1 MKLLNSYKLLI
12 NKWPYKQTKA
22 VDMPVIKKKVWR
34 VIDLI
39 NWADEYFSLK
49 GFDDPRQ
56 EIEWMLTDIL
66 DCERFDLYLR
76 FEEPLTSD
84 QLELLHQWVKR
95 RVKKEPLQY
104 ITGHCE
110 FYGRTFIVNKDVFIP
125 RPETERLVD
134 VAIAILKVANKPTIL
149 DMGTGTGCI
158 AVSLAKEIPNS
169 KIIGIDISTVA
180 IEVAKINADV
190 HHAKVQFE
198 EMDFLMNPYNKKFD
212 MIISNPPYIP
222 LVEMNTLMDDVRLFE
237 PHFALSDGADGLLF
251 YQRFAMVA
259 PAMINS
265 GGHLILEVGL
275 NTHPNYV
282 LEVFDKASFYDQTL
296 IPDRNGDP
304 RVLKVTVN

>member
-1 MKLLNSYKLLI
+1 MLI
-12 NKWPYKQTKA
+12 NKWPCKWTE
-22 VDMPVIKKKVWR
+22 DLSIPVIKKKVWR

-39 NWADEYFSLK
+39 NWADQYFSLK
-49 GFDDPRQ
+49 GVDNPRQ

-66 DCERFDLYLR
+66 DCNRFDLYLR

-84 QLELLHQWVKR
+84 QLELLHEWVNR

-110 FYGRTFIVNKDVFIP
+110 FYGRTFIVNKGVFIP
-125 RPETERLVD
+125 RPETERMVD
-134 VAIAILKVANKPTIL
+134 VAISMLEDTNRPTIL
-149 DMGTGTGCI
+149 DMGTGSGCI
-158 AVSLAKEIPNS
+158 AISLAKEIPS
-169 KIIGIDISTVA
+169 PKITAIDISPVA
-180 IEVAKINADV
+180 LEVAKNNADIHNAAV
-190 HHAKVQFE
+190 HFE
-198 EMDFLMNPYNKKFD
+198 EMDFLMNLYNKKFD

-259 PAMINS
+259 PAMVNS

-275 NTHPNYV
+275 NTHPNCA
-282 LEVFDKASFYDQTL
+282 LGVFDRA
-296 IPDRNGDP
+296 
-304 RVLKVTVN
+304 

>member
-1 MKLLNSYKLLI
+1 MLI
-12 NKWPYKQTKA
+12 NKWPYKWTEA
-22 VDMPVIKKKVWR
+22 LSIPVVKKKVWR

-39 NWADEYFSLK
+39 NWADQYFSLK
-49 GFDDPRQ
+49 GNDNPRQ

-66 DCERFDLYLR
+66 DCNRFDLYLR

-84 QLELLHQWVKR
+84 QLELLHKWVKR

-110 FYGRTFIVNKDVFIP
+110 FYGRTFMVNKGVFIP
-125 RPETERLVD
+125 RPETEQMVD
-134 VAIAILKVANKPTIL
+134 VAIGMLKDTNKPTIL
-149 DMGTGTGCI
+149 DMGTGSGCI
-158 AVSLAKEIPNS
+158 AISLAKEIPGS
-169 KIIGIDISTVA
+169 KITAIDISTVA
-180 IEVAKINADV
+180 LEVAKINADI
-190 HHAKVQFE
+190 HHAAVHFE
-198 EMDFLMNPYNKKFD
+198 EMDFLMNLYNKKFD

-237 PHFALSDGADGLLF
+237 PHLALSDGADGLLF

-259 PAMINS
+259 PSMVNS

-275 NTHPNYV
+275 NTHPNCA
-282 LEVFDKASFYDQTL
+282 LGVFDQASFYDQTL

>member
-1 MKLLNSYKLLI
+1 
-12 NKWPYKQTKA
+12 
-22 VDMPVIKKKVWR
+22 MPVIKKKVWR

-56 EIEWMLTDIL
+56 EIDWMLTDIL

-84 QLELLHQWVKR
+84 QLELQHQWIKR

-134 VAIAILKVANKPTIL
+134 VAIAILKVANKPTVL

-169 KIIGIDISTVA
+169 NIMGIDISTAAIAVA
-180 IEVAKINADV
+180 EINAGV
-190 HHAKVQFE
+190 HHATVRFE
-198 EMDFLMNPYNKKFD
+198 EMDFLINSYNKKFD

-237 PHFALSDGADGLLF
+237 PHFSLSDGADGLLF

-275 NTHPNYV
+275 NTHPNCA
-282 LEVFDKASFYDQTL
+282 LDVFDQASFYDQTL
-296 IPDRNGDP
+296 IPDHNGDP

>member
-1 MKLLNSYKLLI
+1 MLI
-12 NKWPYKQTKA
+12 NKWPYKWIEA
-22 VDMPVIKKKVWR
+22 LSIPVVKKKVWR

-39 NWADEYFSLK
+39 NWADQYFSLK
-49 GFDDPRQ
+49 GNDNPRQ

-110 FYGRTFIVNKDVFIP
+110 FYGRTFIVNKGVFIP

-134 VAIAILKVANKPTIL
+134 VAIAILKAANKPTVL

-169 KIIGIDISTVA
+169 KITGIDISTVA

-190 HHAKVQFE
+190 HHATVQFE

-237 PHFALSDGADGLLF
+237 PHFALSDGVDGLLF

-296 IPDRNGDP
+296 IPDRNDDP

>member
-1 MKLLNSYKLLI
+1 MLI
-12 NKWPYKQTKA
+12 NKWPCKWTE
-22 VDMPVIKKKVWR
+22 DLSIPVIKKKVWR

-39 NWADEYFSLK
+39 KWADQYFSLK
-49 GFDDPRQ
+49 GLDNPRQ

-66 DCERFDLYLR
+66 DCNRFDLYLR

-110 FYGRTFIVNKDVFIP
+110 FYGRTFIVNKGVFIP
-125 RPETERLVD
+125 RPETERMVD
-134 VAIAILKVANKPTIL
+134 VAIGMLEDTNRPSIL
-149 DMGTGTGCI
+149 DIGTGSGCI
-158 AVSLAKEIPNS
+158 AISLAKEIPGS
-169 KIIGIDISTVA
+169 KITAIDISTVA
-180 IEVAKINADV
+180 LEVAKINADI
-190 HHAKVQFE
+190 HHAAVHFE
-198 EMDFLMNPYNKKFD
+198 EMDFLMNLYNKKFD

-237 PHFALSDGADGLLF
+237 PHLALSDGADGLLF

-259 PAMINS
+259 PSMVNS

-275 NTHPNYV
+275 NTHPNCA
-282 LEVFDKASFYDQTL
+282 LGVFDQASFYDQTL

>member
-1 MKLLNSYKLLI
+1 MSI
-12 NKWPYKQTKA
+12 
-22 VDMPVIKKKVWR
+22 PVIKKKVWR

-39 NWADEYFSLK
+39 NWADQYFSLK
-49 GFDDPRQ
+49 GIDNPRQ
-56 EIEWMLTDIL
+56 EIEWMLADIL
-66 DCERFDLYLR
+66 DCNRFDLYLR
-76 FEEPLTSD
+76 FDEPLIGD

-95 RVKKEPLQY
+95 RIKKEPLQY

-110 FYGRTFIVNKDVFIP
+110 FYGRTFIVNKGVFIP
-125 RPETERLVD
+125 RPETERVVD
-134 VAIAILKVANKPTIL
+134 VAIAMLEDTNRPTIL
-149 DMGTGTGCI
+149 DMGTGSGCI
-158 AVSLAKEIPNS
+158 AISLAKEIPGS
-169 KIIGIDISTVA
+169 KITAIDISTVA
-180 IEVAKINADV
+180 LEVAKINADIHKAAV
-190 HHAKVQFE
+190 HFE
-198 EMDFLMNPYNKKFD
+198 EMDFLMNSYNKKFD

-275 NTHPNYV
+275 NTHPNSA
-282 LEVFDKASFYDQTL
+282 LGVFDRASFYDQTL

>member
-1 MKLLNSYKLLI
+1 MLI
-12 NKWPYKQTKA
+12 NKWPCKWTE
-22 VDMPVIKKKVWR
+22 DLSIPVIKKKVWR

-39 NWADEYFSLK
+39 KWADQYFSLK
-49 GFDDPRQ
+49 GLDNPRQ

-66 DCERFDLYLR
+66 DCNRFDLYLR

-110 FYGRTFIVNKDVFIP
+110 FYGRTFIVNKGVFIP
-125 RPETERLVD
+125 RPETERMVD
-134 VAIAILKVANKPTIL
+134 VAIGMLEDTNRPSIL
-149 DMGTGTGCI
+149 DIGTGSGCI
-158 AVSLAKEIPNS
+158 AISLAKEIPGS
-169 KIIGIDISTVA
+169 KITAIDISTVA
-180 IEVAKINADV
+180 LEVAKINADI
-190 HHAKVQFE
+190 HHAAVHFE
-198 EMDFLMNPYNKKFD
+198 EMDFLMNLYNKKFD

-237 PHFALSDGADGLLF
+237 PHLALSDGADGLLF

-259 PAMINS
+259 PAMVNS

-275 NTHPNYV
+275 NTHPNCA
-282 LEVFDKASFYDQTL
+282 LGVFDQASFYDQTL

>member
-1 MKLLNSYKLLI
+1 LSI
-12 NKWPYKQTKA
+12 
-22 VDMPVIKKKVWR
+22 PVIKKKVWR

-39 NWADEYFSLK
+39 NWADQYFLLK
-49 GFDDPRQ
+49 GIDNPRQ

-66 DCERFDLYLR
+66 DCNRFDLYLR
-76 FEEPLTSD
+76 FEEPFTSD

-125 RPETERLVD
+125 RPETERMVD
-134 VAIAILKVANKPTIL
+134 VAISMLEDTNRPTIL
-149 DMGTGTGCI
+149 DMGTGSGCI
-158 AVSLAKEIPNS
+158 AISLAKEIPGS
-169 KIIGIDISTVA
+169 KITAIDISTVA
-180 IEVAKINADV
+180 LEVAKINADI
-190 HHAKVQFE
+190 HHAAVQFE

-275 NTHPNYV
+275 NTHPNCA
-282 LEVFDKASFYDQTL
+282 LGVFDHASFYDQTL

>member
-1 MKLLNSYKLLI
+1 
-12 NKWPYKQTKA
+12 
-22 VDMPVIKKKVWR
+22 MPVIKKRVWR

-49 GFDDPRQ
+49 GFDEPRQ

-66 DCERFDLYLR
+66 DCKRFDLYLR
-76 FEEPLTSD
+76 LEELLTGD

-110 FYGRTFIVNKDVFIP
+110 FYGRTFIVNKGVFIP
-125 RPETERLVD
+125 RTETELLVD
-134 VAIAILKVANKPTIL
+134 LAIDILKEDNNPTVL

-158 AVSLAKEIPNS
+158 AVSLAKEISNS
-169 KIIGIDISTVA
+169 KVTGIDISTVA

-190 HHAKVQFE
+190 HHATVQFE

-237 PHFALSDGADGLLF
+237 PHFALSDGVDGLLF

-259 PAMINS
+259 SAMINS

-282 LEVFDKASFYDQTL
+282 LEIFDKASFYDQTL

-304 RVLKVTVN
+304 RVIKVTVN

>member
-1 MKLLNSYKLLI
+1 
-12 NKWPYKQTKA
+12 
-22 VDMPVIKKKVWR
+22 
-34 VIDLI
+34 
-39 NWADEYFSLK
+39 
-49 GFDDPRQ
+49 
-56 EIEWMLTDIL
+56 MLTDIL

-110 FYGRTFIVNKDVFIP
+110 FYGRTFIINKGVFIP
-125 RPETERLVD
+125 RPETERVVD
-134 VAIAILKVANKPTIL
+134 VAIAMLEDTNRPTIL

-158 AVSLAKEIPNS
+158 AVSLAKEIPSS
-169 KIIGIDISTVA
+169 KITGIDISTVA
-180 IEVAKINADV
+180 IELAKINADV
-190 HHAKVQFE
+190 HHTTVQFE

-237 PHFALSDGADGLLF
+237 PHFSLSDGADCLLF

-259 PAMINS
+259 PSMINS

-275 NTHPNYV
+275 NTHPNCA
-282 LEVFDKASFYDQTL
+282 LDVFDQASFYDQTL
-296 IPDRNGDP
+296 IPDHNGDP

>member
-1 MKLLNSYKLLI
+1 MSI
-12 NKWPYKQTKA
+12 
-22 VDMPVIKKKVWR
+22 PVIKKKVWR

-39 NWADEYFSLK
+39 KWADQYFSLK
-49 GFDDPRQ
+49 GLDNPRQ

-66 DCERFDLYLR
+66 DCNRFDLYLR

-110 FYGRTFIVNKDVFIP
+110 FYGRTFIVNKGVFIP
-125 RPETERLVD
+125 RPETERMVD
-134 VAIAILKVANKPTIL
+134 VAIGMLEDTNRPSIL
-149 DMGTGTGCI
+149 DIGTGSGCI
-158 AVSLAKEIPNS
+158 AISLAKEIPGS
-169 KIIGIDISTVA
+169 KITAIDISTVA
-180 IEVAKINADV
+180 LEVAKINADI
-190 HHAKVQFE
+190 HHAAVHFE
-198 EMDFLMNPYNKKFD
+198 EMDFLMNLYNKKFD

-237 PHFALSDGADGLLF
+237 PHLALSDGADGLLF

-259 PAMINS
+259 PSMVNS

-275 NTHPNYV
+275 NTHPNCA
-282 LEVFDKASFYDQTL
+282 LGVFDQASFYDQTL

>member
-1 MKLLNSYKLLI
+1 MLI
-12 NKWPYKQTKA
+12 NKWPCKWTEA
-22 VDMPVIKKKVWR
+22 LSIPVIKKKVWR

-39 NWADEYFSLK
+39 NWADQYFLLK
-49 GFDDPRQ
+49 GIDNPRQ

-66 DCERFDLYLR
+66 DCNRFDLYLR
-76 FEEPLTSD
+76 FEEPFTSD

-125 RPETERLVD
+125 RPETERMVD
-134 VAIAILKVANKPTIL
+134 VAISMLEDTNRPTIL
-149 DMGTGTGCI
+149 DMGTGSGCI
-158 AVSLAKEIPNS
+158 AISLAKEIPGS
-169 KIIGIDISTVA
+169 KITAIDISTVA
-180 IEVAKINADV
+180 LEVAKINADI
-190 HHAKVQFE
+190 HHAAVQFE

-275 NTHPNYV
+275 NTHPNCA
-282 LEVFDKASFYDQTL
+282 LGVFDHASFYDQTL

>member
-1 MKLLNSYKLLI
+1 
-12 NKWPYKQTKA
+12 
-22 VDMPVIKKKVWR
+22 MPVINNKVWR
-34 VIDLI
+34 VIELI

-84 QLELLHQWVKR
+84 QLELLHQWIKR

-134 VAIAILKVANKPTIL
+134 VAIAILKVANKPTVL

-158 AVSLAKEIPNS
+158 AISLAKEIPNS
-169 KIIGIDISTVA
+169 KITGIDISSVA

-190 HHAKVQFE
+190 HRATVKFE

-237 PHFALSDGADGLLF
+237 PHFALSDGVDGLLF

>member
-1 MKLLNSYKLLI
+1 
-12 NKWPYKQTKA
+12 
-22 VDMPVIKKKVWR
+22 MPVIKNKVWR

-49 GFDDPRQ
+49 GFDNPRQ

-134 VAIAILKVANKPTIL
+134 VAIAILKAANKPTVL

-169 KIIGIDISTVA
+169 KITGIDISTVA
-180 IEVAKINADV
+180 IKVAKINADV
-190 HHAKVQFE
+190 HHATVQFE

-251 YQRFAMVA
+251 YQRFARVA
-259 PAMINS
+259 PTMINS

-275 NTHPNYV
+275 NTHPNCA
-282 LEVFDKASFYDQTL
+282 LEIFDKSSFYDQTL

>member
-1 MKLLNSYKLLI
+1 LSI
-12 NKWPYKQTKA
+12 
-22 VDMPVIKKKVWR
+22 PVIKKKVWR

-39 NWADEYFSLK
+39 NWADQYFSLK
-49 GFDDPRQ
+49 GIDKPRQ
-56 EIEWMLTDIL
+56 EIEWMLADIL
-66 DCERFDLYLR
+66 DCNRFDLYLR

-84 QLELLHQWVKR
+84 QLELLHEWVNR

-110 FYGRTFIVNKDVFIP
+110 FYGRTFIVNKGVFIP
-125 RPETERLVD
+125 RPETERMVD
-134 VAIAILKVANKPTIL
+134 VAIGMLEDTNRPSIL
-149 DMGTGTGCI
+149 DIGTGSGCI
-158 AVSLAKEIPNS
+158 AISLAKEIPGS
-169 KIIGIDISTVA
+169 KITAIDISTVA
-180 IEVAKINADV
+180 LEVAKINADI
-190 HHAKVQFE
+190 HHAAVHFE
-198 EMDFLMNPYNKKFD
+198 EMDFLMNLYNKKFD

-237 PHFALSDGADGLLF
+237 PHLALSDGADGLLF

-259 PAMINS
+259 PSMVNS

-275 NTHPNYV
+275 NTHPNCA
-282 LEVFDKASFYDQTL
+282 LGVFDQASFYDQTL

>member
-1 MKLLNSYKLLI
+1 
-12 NKWPYKQTKA
+12 
-22 VDMPVIKKKVWR
+22 MPVIKKKVWR

-282 LEVFDKASFYDQTL
+282 LEVFDKASFYDQIL

-304 RVLKVTVN
+304 RVIKVTVN

>member
-1 MKLLNSYKLLI
+1 LLI
-12 NKWPYKQTKA
+12 NKWPYKWTEA
-22 VDMPVIKKKVWR
+22 LSIPVVKKKVWR

-39 NWADEYFSLK
+39 NWADQYFSLK
-49 GFDDPRQ
+49 GNDNPRQ

-66 DCERFDLYLR
+66 DCNRFDLYLR

-110 FYGRTFIVNKDVFIP
+110 FYGRTFMVNKDVFIP
-125 RPETERLVD
+125 RPETEQMVD
-134 VAIAILKVANKPTIL
+134 VAIGMLKDTNKPTIL
-149 DMGTGTGCI
+149 DMGTGSGCI
-158 AVSLAKEIPNS
+158 AISLAKEIPGS
-169 KIIGIDISTVA
+169 KITAIDISTVA
-180 IEVAKINADV
+180 LEVAEINADI
-190 HHAKVQFE
+190 HHAAVHFE

-237 PHFALSDGADGLLF
+237 PHIALSDGADGLLF

-275 NTHPNYV
+275 NTHPNCA
-282 LEVFDKASFYDQTL
+282 LGVFDHASFYDQTL

>member
-1 MKLLNSYKLLI
+1 MDI
-12 NKWPYKQTKA
+12 
-22 VDMPVIKKKVWR
+22 PVIKNKVWR

-49 GFDDPRQ
+49 GFDNPRQ

-134 VAIAILKVANKPTIL
+134 VAIAILKAANKPTVL

-169 KIIGIDISTVA
+169 KITGIDISTVA

-190 HHAKVQFE
+190 HHATVQFE

-251 YQRFAMVA
+251 YQRFAVVA

-296 IPDRNGDP
+296 IPDRNDDP

>member
-1 MKLLNSYKLLI
+1 
-12 NKWPYKQTKA
+12 
-22 VDMPVIKKKVWR
+22 MPVIKNKVWR

-49 GFDDPRQ
+49 GFDNPRQ

-134 VAIAILKVANKPTIL
+134 VAIAILKAANKPTVL

-169 KIIGIDISTVA
+169 KITGIDISTVA

>member
-1 MKLLNSYKLLI
+1 
-12 NKWPYKQTKA
+12 
-22 VDMPVIKKKVWR
+22 MPVIKNKVWR

-49 GFDDPRQ
+49 GFDDPRK

-125 RPETERLVD
+125 RQETERLVD
-134 VAIAILKVANKPTIL
+134 VAIAILKAANKPTVL

-169 KIIGIDISTVA
+169 KITGIDISTVA

-190 HHAKVQFE
+190 HHATVQFE

-237 PHFALSDGADGLLF
+237 PHFALSDGVDGLLF

-282 LEVFDKASFYDQTL
+282 LEIFDKASFYDQTL

>member
-1 MKLLNSYKLLI
+1 M
-12 NKWPYKQTKA
+12 
-22 VDMPVIKKKVWR
+22 DMPVIKNKLWR

-84 QLELLHQWVKR
+84 QLELLHKWVKR
-95 RVKKEPLQY
+95 RLNKEPLQY

-125 RPETERLVD
+125 RQETERLVD
-134 VAIAILKVANKPTIL
+134 IAIPILKETNKPTVL

-169 KIIGIDISTVA
+169 NIMGIDISTAAIAVA
-180 IEVAKINADV
+180 EINAGV
-190 HHAKVQFE
+190 HHATVRFE
-198 EMDFLMNPYNKKFD
+198 EMDFLINSYNKKFD

-237 PHFALSDGADGLLF
+237 PHFALSDGVDGLLF
-251 YQRFAMVA
+251 YQRLARVA

-282 LEVFDKASFYDQTL
+282 LDIFDKPSFYDQTI

-304 RVLKVTVN
+304 RVLKVKVN

>member
-1 MKLLNSYKLLI
+1 LSI
-12 NKWPYKQTKA
+12 
-22 VDMPVIKKKVWR
+22 PVIKKKVWR

-39 NWADEYFSLK
+39 NWADQYFSLK
-49 GFDDPRQ
+49 GVDNPRQ

-66 DCERFDLYLR
+66 DCNRFDLYLR

-84 QLELLHQWVKR
+84 QLELLHEWVNR

-110 FYGRTFIVNKDVFIP
+110 FYGRTFIVNKGVFIP
-125 RPETERLVD
+125 RPETERMVD
-134 VAIAILKVANKPTIL
+134 VAISMLEDTNRPTIL
-149 DMGTGTGCI
+149 DMGTGSGCI
-158 AVSLAKEIPNS
+158 AISLAKEIPS
-169 KIIGIDISTVA
+169 PKITAIDISPVA
-180 IEVAKINADV
+180 LEVAKINADIHKAAV
-190 HHAKVQFE
+190 HFE
-198 EMDFLMNPYNKKFD
+198 EMDFLMNSYNKKFD

-251 YQRFAMVA
+251 YQRLAMVA

-275 NTHPNYV
+275 NTHPNCA
-282 LEVFDKASFYDQTL
+282 LDVFDHASFYDQTL